1 MRGYIVFLTMSTLPL
16 SAQTEAN
23 QLRNLTAQMERLR
36 SADERLQVIQG
47 NVFFAASGTV
57 KGRPFSATEENRS
70 LQVLGN
76 GAKIEN
82 NTVRKLFRDS
92 EGRTRAE
99 DAQGIVT
106 IVDPVARFRA
116 TLDPKT
122 KTARKTNQAGGGAFS
137 APSIRTARVGN
148 TGSELKEKL
157 GLQPVNG
164 VSARG
169 ERVTV
174 TIPKGDIG
182 NDGELKVVTE
192 RWTSEKLQMLIK
204 SVNSDPRYG
213 DTTYELKGI
222 SLAVPD
228 ASLFKIPADYSET
241 GGATRGVVTVRP
253 KTTLSPKGNR

>member
-1 MRGYIVFLTMSTLPL
+1 V
-16 SAQTEAN
+16 
-23 QLRNLTAQMERLR
+23 
-36 SADERLQVIQG
+36 DQG
-47 NVFFAASGTV
+47 NVFFAVSGAV

-82 NTVRKLFRDS
+82 NTVRKLFRDA

-106 IVDPVARFRA
+106 IVDPVAGFRA

-122 KTARKTNQAGGGAFS
+122 KTARKTNQALGGAFA
-137 APSIRTARVGN
+137 APSIRAARVGN

-182 NDGELKVVTE
+182 NDRELKVVTE
-192 RWTSEKLQMLIK
+192 RWTSEELQMLIK
-204 SVNSDPRYG
+204 SVNNDPRYG

-222 SLAVPD
+222 SLAAPD
-228 ASLFKIPADYSET
+228 AALFKIPADYSEVNSKVRT
-241 GGATRGVVTVRP
+241 VAPVVRVPAVGRGT
-253 KTTLSPKGNR
+253 KQ